1 MGLKLKVKVSE
12 VNNLSD
18 ARYCAGM
25 GVDMLGFHLDENHP
39 RFIDINTVKEITN
52 WVHGVQV
59 VGEFSAS
66 NIDNINYLAEELKL
80 DFIELPVSFSPD
92 DISKLQ
98 KAVIL
103 KLNLSKGSES
113 DISEIID
120 QYSPFVEYFLL
131 ESEDS
136 DSIEEIKSLLKIWN
150 SSGKLL
156 LGIGINKDSLPEIE
170 NSIKPAGIALKGGDE
185 IKPGLK
191 NFDELADILEELETE

>member
-103 KLNLSKGSES
+103 KLNLSKGNEG

>member
-1 MGLKLKVKVSE
+1 MVKVSE

-39 RFIDINTVKEITN
+39 RFIEINTVKEITN

-66 NIDNINYLAEELKL
+66 NIDNINYLAEELNL
-80 DFIELPVSFSPD
+80 DYIQLPVSFTPED
-92 DISKLQ
+92 LSKLQ
-98 KAVIL
+98 KEIIL
-103 KLNLSKGSES
+103 KLNLLKGSEN
-113 DISEIID
+113 DITEVIN
-120 QYSPFVEYFLL
+120 QYNPFVKYFLL

-136 DSIEEIKSLLKIWN
+136 DSLDDIKSQLKVWN
-150 SSGKLL
+150 STGKLL

-170 NSIKPAGIALKGGDE
+170 NTIKPAGIALKGGDE